1 MAWPRARP
9 SQDGLPKYTIDR
21 PSLLKIDMPVQEIP
35 FDEVAAAAQDLIRR
49 GLPVTIGHLRESL
62 PTASALSI
70 HKHLGA
76 WRAGQ
81 AKPAVAHTVEVP
93 DAIKAA
99 LESWAQQLVQDAA
112 APLRETLSHA
122 DDDLASLLAFNAQA
136 ETERDDMGTQLA
148 EITAGH
154 EQALAKLAERDAAIG
169 RLTVEVRHA
178 RDIASNALVGKA
190 KDQLAI
196 DGKDAQIVE
205 LRREI
210 ERLIAVS
217 AAASDARLSAEMELV
232 GAVTGRDNFAAEIA
246 ELRAQLDSRH
256 TALRDA

>member
-1 MAWPRARP
+1 
-9 SQDGLPKYTIDR
+9 
-21 PSLLKIDMPVQEIP
+21 MPVQEIQ
-35 FDEVAAAAQDLIRR
+35 FDEVATAAQDLIHR

-70 HKHLGA
+70 HQHLGA

-81 AKPAVAHTVEVP
+81 AKPAVADTVEIP
-93 DAIKAA
+93 DTIKAA
-99 LESWAQQLVQDAA
+99 LESWAQQLVQNTA
-112 APLRETLSHA
+112 APLRDTLSHTE
-122 DDDLASLLAFNAQA
+122 DDLASLLA
-136 ETERDDMGTQLA
+136 
-148 EITAGH
+148 EITASH
-154 EQALAKLAERDAAIG
+154 EQALAKLAERDTAIA

-256 TALRDA
+256 TALRDV